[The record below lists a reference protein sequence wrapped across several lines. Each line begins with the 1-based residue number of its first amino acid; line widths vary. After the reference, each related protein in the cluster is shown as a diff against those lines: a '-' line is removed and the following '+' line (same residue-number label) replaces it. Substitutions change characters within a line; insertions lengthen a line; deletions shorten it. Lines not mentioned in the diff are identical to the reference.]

1 MKIAPLLY
9 RAAIVI
15 SVLLAGCTYG
25 PVKERAEIIN
35 GWISTDS
42 STLYTA
48 VRKSNT
54 REPTGLSTFP
64 DGGSSLIL
72 SQEVRIFRSDL
83 VKGSTTLLKIFPA
96 PDTVWESF
104 EPRIWSVAE
113 ENVYVLLTG
122 CPKGGECFGS
132 LNKREFYLIDSRAK
146 LLKIYTS
153 PEPQRNTR
161 PGSLTVSVYSDRIEI
176 RSRYEGNLLYRF
188 ILNSREG
195 TLNGAGA

>member
-1 MKIAPLLY
+1 MKIAPILY
-9 RAAIVI
+9 RTTFVI
-15 SVLLAGCTYG
+15 AVLLAGCTYE

-48 VRKSNT
+48 IRKSSI

-64 DGGSSLIL
+64 DGGSSLKL

-83 VKGSTTLLKIFPA
+83 VKGSTTLLKVFPA

-104 EPRIWSVAE
+104 EPRIWSISQEGVC
-113 ENVYVLLTG
+113 VLLTG
-122 CPKGGECFGS
+122 CLKGGECFSS
-132 LNKREFYLIDSRAK
+132 LNKREFYLIDSQAK
-146 LLKIYTS
+146 LSKIYAP

-161 PGSLTVSVYSDRIEI
+161 PDSLTVSVYSDRIEI
-176 RSRYEGNLLYRF
+176 KSRYEGNLLHRF
-188 ILNSREG
+188 ILNSQEG